1 MWLYGTNQTENKI
14 ILLNA
19 SHCKKKKKK
28 VLVYKKI
35 LYYSSF

>member
-19 SHCKKKKKK
+19 SHCKKKKSAC
-28 VLVYKKI
+28 L
-35 LYYSSF
+35 